1 MNKQKKLSSAR
12 RECHAAVVR
21 INTTKTPRSSGIYG
35 LFNIDGAPINTRDAQ
50 YLGLPA
56 ATEVRS
62 WQAIGHDA
70 YLPNAISHHQSA
82 SGFTILVG
90 EVDEAETL
98 AATLGLQRTTPN
110 AALAEAA
117 LGHYGTELPAI
128 LIGEWSLLH
137 RAPNGRLTLMLSAG
151 KRDRLHYAVR
161 DGRVAVAPNVFALA
175 KIAWVDN
182 AVDAAGLLFP
192 MGRADVR
199 AGRGDSTM
207 LKGTYQLAAGA
218 SVVINPD
225 GSIHKYLAQV
235 LVEQPRWQGSY
246 ADAVFES
253 EALMRHIISTK
264 LARNAKVAPM
274 LSGGLDS
281 SLLTWLCAGECGP
294 DTDLTA
300 LTSVAPTHSGI
311 DDESAFADLVARTI
325 GMQNRHVF
333 PAHDVNIYRPPDYI
347 LAGGSGPIL
356 PNRHCLT
363 DAFQI
368 AARDMGATLII
379 DGTFGEMS
387 VTARLPS
394 PNPLQKLRSTIG
406 PVLRSTP
413 FFQLPSVEAT
423 PFHVRLAPHLLAN
436 LPEPI
441 RAAACAPP
449 VDYDRLNPD
458 GLLGYM
464 PGIEKALAQTNEF
477 YPGAVRMT
485 HPYRDIR
492 LLRLFAPFPIKMLT
506 KSGADRGIGRS
517 MMKGHLPDAIRLRR
531 VGMPASPDHLPR
543 LKRQADAAR
552 LRIPRFRKAEID
564 DWLDLDW
571 LDVTLQSVATRG
583 PVNVDQANEV
593 QLTAI
598 VAEFLFWWRM
608 QI

>member
-1 MNKQKKLSSAR
+1 MG
-12 RECHAAVVR
+12 
-21 INTTKTPRSSGIYG
+21 INTTETPRSSGSYG
-35 LFNIDGAPINTRDAQ
+35 LFNLDGAPVDARDAH

-56 ATEVRS
+56 TAGPQS
-62 WQAIGHDA
+62 WQAAGHDA
-70 YLPNAISHHQSA
+70 YFPSAVSHYESTL
-82 SGFTILVG
+82 GFTLLVG
-90 EVDEAETL
+90 EVEEAETL
-98 AATLGLQRTTPN
+98 AATLGLQRATPN
-110 AALAEAA
+110 AALAQSA
-117 LGHYGTELPAI
+117 LTRYGTELPSA

-137 RAPNGRLTLMLSAG
+137 RAPDGRLTLMLSAG

-161 DGRVAVAPNVFALA
+161 GNRVAVAPDLFALA
-175 KIAWVDN
+175 RIAWVGN
-182 AVDAAGLLFP
+182 AVDAAGVLFP

-199 AGRGDSTM
+199 SGRGDSTM
-207 LKGTYQLAAGA
+207 LKAVYQLEAGA
-218 SVVINPD
+218 SVVVEPD
-225 GSIHKYLAQV
+225 GSVRKYQAQTFI
-235 LVEQPRWQGSY
+235 EQPRWHGSY
-246 ADAVFES
+246 ADAVVES
-253 EALMRHIISTK
+253 ETMLRHIMRTT

-281 SLLTWLCAGECGP
+281 SLLTWLCAAECGP
-294 DTDLTA
+294 DTDLTT
-300 LTSVAPTHSGI
+300 LTSVAPTDSGI
-311 DDESAFADLVARTI
+311 ADESPFADLVAKTL
-325 GMQNRHVF
+325 GMKSRHVF

-368 AARDMGATLII
+368 AAQDMGATLII

-387 VTARLPS
+387 ATARLPS
-394 PNPLQKLRSTIG
+394 PNPMQKMRSIIG
-406 PVLRSTP
+406 PLLRSTP
-413 FFQLPSVEAT
+413 FFRLPKSETT

-436 LPEPI
+436 LPEQI
-441 RAAACAPP
+441 QAASAAPP
-449 VDYDRLNPD
+449 VDYNLLNSN

-464 PGIEKALAQTNEF
+464 PGIQKALAHPNEF

-492 LLRLFAPFPIKMLT
+492 LLRLFAGFPVQMLT
-506 KSGADRGIGRS
+506 KNGADRGIARM

-543 LKRQADAAR
+543 LQRQAAAAR
-552 LRIPRFRKAEID
+552 LRIPHFRKAEIG

-571 LDVTLQSVATRG
+571 LDGALQSVAAHG

-598 VAEFLFWWRM
+598 TAEFLLWWRR